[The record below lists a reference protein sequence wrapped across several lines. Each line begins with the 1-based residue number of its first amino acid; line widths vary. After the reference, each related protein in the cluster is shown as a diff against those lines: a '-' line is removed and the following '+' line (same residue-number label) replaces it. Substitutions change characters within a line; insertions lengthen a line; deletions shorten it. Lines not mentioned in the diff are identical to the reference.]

1 MDKLGGCEVPLVL
14 DGLPLGGVGLDDVG
28 DLDPGVGDDVG
39 QVDGP
44 GPPQPEDGQLYRGGG
59 GVPASFQVLLILPV
73 PRVELR
79 CSAKSLSTLH

>member
-14 DGLPLGGVGLDDVG
+14 DRLPLGGVSLHNVS

-44 GPPQPEDGQLYRGGG
+44 RPAQAEDG
-59 GVPASFQVLLILPV
+59 
-73 PRVELR
+73 
-79 CSAKSLSTLH
+79 